1 MLATVGGTH
10 ERAAPLGFGFGL
22 ERGVCWQEFVDRVDI
37 LSCAVL
43 CHPLQVISRAMGLPI
58 ERPKSWT
65 TDGLI
70 NKFNLKL

>member
-1 MLATVGGTH
+1 MLAGHLNLIVSIF
-10 ERAAPLGFGFGL
+10 L
-22 ERGVCWQEFVDRVDI
+22 
-37 LSCAVL
+37 AVL
-43 CHPLQVISRAMGLPI
+43 CHHLQVISRAMGLPI